1 MLRAFLDRLYAVS
14 GVLATICLGL
24 IGALV
29 LAQII
34 GRQLGVIVPS
44 ADDFAG
50 YAMAASA
57 FLGLAYA
64 FRRGAHIR
72 VTLLLGRYPPGWRR
86 VMELALLVIATATS
100 AYLAWHLTMLTW
112 ESFVFDDRAMGI
124 VPTPLWIPQSVMA
137 LGAMVMVVACVDELA
152 AALRGRMP
160 GYAAAEAE
168 ETAATIGQR
177 EG

>member
-1 MLRAFLDRLYAVS
+1 MLRRFLDRLYSVS
-14 GVLATICLGL
+14 GALATICLGL

-34 GRQLGVIVPS
+34 GRQLGIIVPS

-72 VTLLLGRYPPGWRR
+72 VTLLISRQPPGRR
-86 VMELALLVIATATS
+86 HAMEIALLVVATATS
-100 AYLAWHLTMLTW
+100 GYLAWHLSALAL
-112 ESFVFDDRAMGI
+112 ESYEFGDRAMGMI
-124 VPTPLWIPQSVMA
+124 PTPLWMPQSIMA
-137 LGAMVMVVACVDELA
+137 FGAIVMVIACLDELVTTA
-152 AALRGRMP
+152 RGGTPR
-160 GYAAAEAE
+160 YVLAEE
-168 ETAATIGQR
+168 DETAATKGQR

>member
-1 MLRAFLDRLYAVS
+1 MLRVFLDRLYAVF

-34 GRQLGVIVPS
+34 GRQVGIVVPS

-72 VTLLLGRYPPGWRR
+72 VALLLGRYPPGRRR
-86 VMELALLVIATATS
+86 VMELGLLAVAAATS
-100 AYLAWHLTMLTW
+100 AYLAWHLSMLAW

-137 LGAMVMVVACVDELA
+137 LGAIVMVVACLDELA
-152 AALRGRMP
+152 SVLRGCVP
-160 GYAAAEAE
+160 AYAVAEAD
-168 ETAATIGQR
+168 ETVAAMSQR
-177 EG
+177 ES